1 MISDM
6 NHITLDGFGPPE
18 VMKLT
23 RSPRPVAGP
32 HEVLIAIAYAGVNR
46 PDIAQRLGNYPPPP
60 GVTDIPGLEV
70 AGTIAALGEGVT
82 GLSVGDQVCALVSG
96 GGYAEYVAAPA
107 PQVLPV
113 PQGFDLALASVI
125 PETWFTVWTNLYD
138 SGALKPGE
146 SVLVHAGTSGIGT
159 TAIQLAHALGS
170 RVFTTVSSDD
180 RIGLCQ
186 SLGAEIAINYRAG
199 DYVQP
204 LKDATGGKGVDVILD
219 MRAGDFFP
227 RNLDLLASGGRIV
240 NIASLAGREVK
251 LDIGLMMRKRAVITG
266 TTLRA
271 RPIAEKGRIA
281 QALHTHVWPLFESG
295 RTRPQLDRTYPL
307 DQAADAHR
315 ALEAGEIAGK
325 ITLRVR
331 GRNQASNMGS

>member
-1 MISDM
+1 MTKDM
-6 NHITLDGFGPPE
+6 DHIALDGFGPPE
-18 VMKLT
+18 VMKLV
-23 RSPRPVAGP
+23 RGPRPVAGP
-32 HEVLIAIAYAGVNR
+32 GEVLIAVAFAGVNR
-46 PDIAQRLGNYPPPP
+46 PDIVQRGGSYPPPP

-82 GLSVGDQVCALVSG
+82 SLSIGDPVCALVAG
-96 GGYAEYVAAPA
+96 GGYAACVAVPA

-113 PQGFDLALASVI
+113 PRGFGLDLASVI

-138 SGALKPGE
+138 SGALQPGE
-146 SVLVHAGTSGIGT
+146 SVLIHAGSSGIGT
-159 TAIQLAHALGS
+159 TAIQLAHALGA

-180 RIGLCQ
+180 RIGFCQ
-186 SLGAEIAINYRAG
+186 ALGADIAINYRAG
-199 DYVQP
+199 DFVQP

-227 RNLDLLASGGRIV
+227 RNLDLLATGGRMV
-240 NIASLAGREVK
+240 HIASLAGREVT

-271 RPIAEKGRIA
+271 RPVEEKGRIA
-281 QALHTHVWPLFESG
+281 QALHTHVWPLFEAG
-295 RTRPQLDRTYPL
+295 RIRPQLDRIYPL
-307 DQAADAHR
+307 AEVQAAHR

-325 ITLRVR
+325 IALRV
-331 GRNQASNMGS
+331 